1 MSVRGALVVAAM
13 VAIMMVLHFDEAKA
27 TNYKVGKQDDSY
39 GWTAIS
45 YSSSYYPSGATLRT
59 GDTLQFIYVKNIHNV
74 VRLGKTGYENCDDS
88 IGGWKYTTG
97 NDTIPLRR
105 GWNYFI
111 CTTKISNTNEN
122 MCSKY
127 NMKIAVNAE

>member
-1 MSVRGALVVAAM
+1 MSVRGALVVVAM
-13 VAIMMVLHFDEAKA
+13 VAMMLVLHFDEAKA
-27 TNYKVGKQDDSY
+27 TNYVVGKKDDFY

-59 GDTLQFIYVKNIHNV
+59 GDTLQFIYVKDIHNV
-74 VRLGKTGYENCDDS
+74 VGVGKTWYQNCDDS
-88 IGGWKYTTG
+88 NGRKYKSG
-97 NDTIPLRR
+97 NDTIPLKQ

-111 CTTKISNTNEN
+111 CTTKIRTTNEN

-127 NMKIAVNAE
+127 NMKIAVKAN